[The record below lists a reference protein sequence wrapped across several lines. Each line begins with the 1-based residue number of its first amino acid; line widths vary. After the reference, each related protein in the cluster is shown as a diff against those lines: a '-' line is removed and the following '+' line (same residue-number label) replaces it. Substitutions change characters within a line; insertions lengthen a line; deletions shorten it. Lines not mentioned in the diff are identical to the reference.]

1 MPNRR
6 LTLTLLALA
15 TLVAGSAA
23 WTTADARLA
32 HKPAA
37 TIPARN

>member
-6 LTLTLLALA
+6 LTIAVLAIA

-23 WTTADARLA
+23 WGTADARLA

-37 TIPARN
+37 TIATRN